1 MGIQWN
7 KKYTTI
13 AVYSLI
19 VIIISLIFNNIIS
32 EVDNFF
38 SNTKYLLAIFQPFLI
53 GFVIAYLLNFILRFY
68 ENNIFTLK
76 IFDKIKKSS
85 IRGLS
90 ILLTYL
96 TAGLFIYIFIQFVL
110 PQLIESISGLINDIP
125 HYVKEFSIIVEGY
138 LNELEVGEEYL
149 SIIGQ
154 KISEFTNWSI
164 QFLTNLLPV
173 IGNAAFSFVSS
184 LWNIILG
191 IIISV
196 YLLIDKER
204 FMALNRKLVTAFLN
218 ERAAQRLIQLTSRT
232 NLMFNKFIGGQ
243 ILDSAII
250 GVLIFIIL
258 SVFKMP
264 YTLFLSVLMGCT
276 NVIPFFGPFIG
287 AIPSAIIILFA
298 SPSQFLW
305 FIVIILVI
313 QQIDG
318 NLLGPKILGDSIGI
332 SPFWILFSILIFGKL
347 FGFIGMVV
355 AVPLFAVIYSI
366 IKEAAE
372 SKLAQKGLSI
382 ETDKYL
388 NK

>member
-68 ENNIFTLK
+68 ENNVFTLK
-76 IFDKIKKSS
+76 LFNKVKQSS
-85 IRGLS
+85 MRGLS

-96 TAGLFIYIFIQFVL
+96 TAGFLIYIFIQFVL
-110 PQLIESISGLINDIP
+110 PQLVESISGLINDIP
-125 HYVKEFSIIVEGY
+125 RYVKEFSLVLENH
-138 LNELEVGEEYL
+138 LSELEVGDEYL
-149 SIIGQ
+149 LIIGQ

-173 IGNAAFSFVSS
+173 IGSAAFSFVSS
-184 LWNIILG
+184 LWNVVLG

-204 FMALNRKLVTAFLN
+204 FAALNRKLVTAFFN
-218 ERAAQRLIQLTSRT
+218 EKTARRLIQLTSRT

-250 GVLIFIIL
+250 GVLIFIVL

-264 YTLFLSVLMGCT
+264 YALFLSVLMGCT

-287 AIPSAIIILFA
+287 AIPAAIIILFA

-305 FIVIILVI
+305 FIVIILII

-355 AVPLFAVIYSI
+355 AVPLFAVIYSV
-366 IKEAAE
+366 IKEITEA
-372 SKLAQKGLSI
+372 KLAQKGLPI
-382 ETDKYL
+382 ETSEYL
-388 NK
+388 PK